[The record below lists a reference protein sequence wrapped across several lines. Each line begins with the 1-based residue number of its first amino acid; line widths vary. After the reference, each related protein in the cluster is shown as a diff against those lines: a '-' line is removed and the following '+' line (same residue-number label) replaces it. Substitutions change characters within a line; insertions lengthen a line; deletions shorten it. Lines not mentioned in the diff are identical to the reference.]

1 MAATMDPRQL
11 RDALGAFAT
20 GVTIVTTQ
28 DPDGN
33 DIGLTANSFNSVSL
47 DPPMVLWSLAKTA
60 QSRPAFFGSDYF
72 AVHILSA
79 GQEALSNQFAKR
91 GEDKFAGIEI
101 TRGAAQLPLLDGC
114 AARFQCQMAFR
125 YEGGDHDI
133 FVGNVIE
140 FEHFD
145 RSPLIYHRGKYG
157 LVVKA
162 PLKGKPAV
170 ERGDGSFTQNFL
182 GFLLGQAHF
191 QLFDAIRSELR
202 QLDIGLNEYFALCAL
217 GSGIAVTMPA
227 IDKMARFCDCE
238 FNQVMADRLIAGG
251 LVELTATANAQP
263 VLKLTETGFHMMLR
277 LLAIGKDAE
286 AQAQEDF
293 DEEEAQLLRG
303 LLKRLI
309 AAASKRLTAVS
320 S

>member
-28 DPDGN
+28 DAEGN

-60 QSRPAFFGSDYF
+60 QSRPAFFSTDYF
-72 AVHILSA
+72 AVHILSS

-91 GEDKFAGIEI
+91 GEDKFAGVEI
-101 TRGAAQLPLLDGC
+101 TRGAGKLPLLDGC
-114 AARFQCQMAFR
+114 AARFQCKMAFR

-140 FEHFD
+140 FEHFN
-145 RSPLIYHRGKYG
+145 RPPLIYHRGKYG
-157 LVVKA
+157 LVVKT
-162 PLKGKPAV
+162 PPKGKPLA

-182 GFLLGQAHF
+182 GFLLAQAHF
-191 QLFDAIRSELR
+191 QLFDAIRNELK

-217 GSGIAVTMPA
+217 GSGKATTVPA
-227 IDKMARFCDCE
+227 IDKMALFYDCE
-238 FNQVMADRLIAGG
+238 FGQDIADRLTARG
-251 LVELTATANAQP
+251 LIEAMTAANAEP
-263 VLKLTETGFHMMLR
+263 TLKLTDAGFQMMLK

-286 AQAQEDF
+286 AHAQEDF
-293 DEEEAQLLRG
+293 EEEEAQLLRG
-303 LLKRLI
+303 LLKRLT
-309 AAASKRLTAVS
+309 AAAGRRLTS
-320 S
+320 LS